1 MLVVAAPVPVALMAA
16 MQAPVELVRVPVA
29 RTMETEMAIAPADR
43 AMVMVTAKATAVA
56 PAMVM
61 EVAMEERAER
71 AGGSTDLEVASANLA

>member
-1 MLVVAAPVPVALMAA
+1 
-16 MQAPVELVRVPVA
+16 
-29 RTMETEMAIAPADR
+29 METEMAIAPADR